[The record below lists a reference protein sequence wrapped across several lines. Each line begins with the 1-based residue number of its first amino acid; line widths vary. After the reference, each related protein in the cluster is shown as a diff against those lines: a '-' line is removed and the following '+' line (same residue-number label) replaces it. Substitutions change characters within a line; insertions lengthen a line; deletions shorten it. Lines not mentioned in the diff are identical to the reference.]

1 MRRPHVAAK
10 IAEFKGSP
18 PAPEP
23 GMRAQSKVPSGV
35 RHQAKLKPE
44 YGETSG
50 H

>member
-23 GMRAQSKVPSGV
+23 GMSRSQLEALIAG
-35 RHQAKLKPE
+35 
-44 YGETSG
+44 
-50 H
+50 